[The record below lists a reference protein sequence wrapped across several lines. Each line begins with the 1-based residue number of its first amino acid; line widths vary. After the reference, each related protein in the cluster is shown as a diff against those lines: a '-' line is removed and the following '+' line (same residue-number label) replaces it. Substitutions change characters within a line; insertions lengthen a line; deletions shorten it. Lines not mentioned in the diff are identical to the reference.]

1 LEKPLRVSVIII
13 VIIAIVFQL
22 QIRGWRQGWRIGRE
36 RERVIGPAAFNG
48 RRTQKN
54 NKI

>member
-22 QIRGWRQGWRIGRE
+22 QIRGWWRMGGRDGRIGRE
-36 RERVIGPAAFNG
+36 RESY
-48 RRTQKN
+48 RTGGVQRTPDPEK
-54 NKI
+54 